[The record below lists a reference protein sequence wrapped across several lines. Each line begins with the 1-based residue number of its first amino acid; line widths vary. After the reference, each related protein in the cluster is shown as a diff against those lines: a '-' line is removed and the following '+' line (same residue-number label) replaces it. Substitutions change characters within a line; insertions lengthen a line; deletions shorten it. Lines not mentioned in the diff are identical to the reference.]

1 MAKIFPAGTRTVRNL
16 EPRFTYFLVVKTA
29 TRILTDLPLKE
40 YFIYKYKVPVSERR
54 GKNEITTHFSGENI
68 ESIIAINDTEYS
80 TGKFSHPRYT
90 NQNETPLS
98 FPYKDLLV
106 YDQENIGKVE
116 IKRRIPSVGGS
127 APLNL
132 AE

>member
-90 NQNETPLS
+90 NQTKHLYH
-98 FPYKDLLV
+98 FH
-106 YDQENIGKVE
+106 
-116 IKRRIPSVGGS
+116 IKIY
-127 APLNL
+127 
-132 AE
+132 